1 MQVVRGQGGIIAAV
15 MARLVGLPPS
25 RSAAQVDVLNSGTTS
40 SGTNMWH
47 RSFDSTTLESK
58 MEFRDGLMVES
69 FWIGPLGL
77 KMILHH
83 LGSTSNPLSQ
93 KVQMQCIT
101 GAFGTLPKECGYV
114 ACLSPSPRLTADGT
128 SIQVPTGEKTAN
140 NDSAH
145 GWAVK
150 VSLEAPWIGQLLS
163 YDGEVFRN

>member
-1 MQVVRGQGGIIAAV
+1 
-15 MARLVGLPPS
+15 
-25 RSAAQVDVLNSGTTS
+25 
-40 SGTNMWH
+40 MWH

-77 KMILHH
+77 KMIPASFGFH
-83 LGSTSNPLSQ
+83 LQPIKPEGTDA
-93 KVQMQCIT
+93 MHYRGFRHIT
-101 GAFGTLPKECGYV
+101 KRMWIFGLPV
-114 ACLSPSPRLTADGT
+114 PRALALTADGT
-128 SIQVPTGEKTAN
+128 SIQVPTGEKMAN

-150 VSLEAPWIGQLLS
+150 VSLDAPWIGKMLS